1 MLRSLQWDFESLH
14 YCRVVT
20 LHSFL
25 GVGPV
30 AERSKCSGLPL
41 ASDYFS
47 SLSYVSVYIYIY
59 MYISY
64 IKYTSKMY
72 DLKNFHK

>member
-1 MLRSLQWDFESLH
+1 MLR
-14 YCRVVT
+14 
-20 LHSFL
+20 
-25 GVGPV
+25 
-30 AERSKCSGLPL
+30 ALPL

-47 SLSYVSVYIYIY
+47 SLSYVSVYVYIY